1 MAQFTTQGRLKLLF
15 NGEGVSSVL
24 EHNKDP
30 FLYNKC
36 RSVQTHKR
44 RTTRCIGSSARIYY
58 VSSSLSNKTHLCNA
72 EAWLTSGNGSVH
84 DEYDDDV
91 EDDDDDVFDR
101 DGLSCFRGLVL
112 DIAYRPVN
120 VVGWKRAICL
130 EFMEKADVLEY
141 YAKTVNSPS
150 GSFYIPAVLR
160 VPQLLQVVKR
170 RIVKNNLS
178 RKNILFRD
186 NYTCQYCS
194 SHENLTIDHVMPTA
208 LGGEWTWEN
217 LHCSQYCLPILFTG
231 CFPEAVFSVCSL
243 TLFAIR
249 FGQWVIVTACAKCN
263 CKKGRKT
270 LEEAK
275 MKLIKPPKVPK
286 DYDILAIPLTAA
298 ALRMLTLRKG
308 TPEEWRQ
315 YLRSP

>member
-1 MAQFTTQGRLKLLF
+1 MAQFTTQGRLKLLL

-24 EHNKDP
+24 EHKDP
-30 FLYNKC
+30 FLYKC

-44 RTTRCIGSSARIYY
+44 RTRYAGSSARIYY
-58 VSSSLSNKTHLCNA
+58 ASTSSLSSKSHRCNA
-72 EAWLTSGNGSVH
+72 EARHTSGNGSVH
-84 DEYDDDV
+84 DEYDDIDDDED
-91 EDDDDDVFDR
+91 EDDEEEEDVFDR

-130 EFMEKADVLEY
+130 EFMEKVRYLCSTFSFVMADVLEY

-160 VPQLLQVVKR
+160 VPHLLQVVKR
-170 RIVKNNLS
+170 RIIKNNLS

-194 SHENLTIDHVMPTA
+194 SHENLTIDHVVPAA

-217 LHCSQYCLPILFTG
+217 L
-231 CFPEAVFSVCSL
+231 
-243 TLFAIR
+243 
-249 FGQWVIVTACAKCN
+249 VTACAKCN

-298 ALRMLTLRKG
+298 ALRMLTIRKG

>member
-1 MAQFTTQGRLKLLF
+1 MAQFTTQGRLKMLF
-15 NGEGVSSVL
+15 NGEGVPSLL
-24 EHNKDP
+24 EHKDP
-30 FLYNKC
+30 FLYNY

-44 RTTRCIGSSARIYY
+44 RTRYMASSARIYY
-58 VSSSLSNKTHLCNA
+58 ASSLSGKPNRCNA
-72 EAWLTSGNGSVH
+72 KTRPTAGNESAH
-84 DEYDDDV
+84 DEDDDDGDDDDD
-91 EDDDDDVFDR
+91 DDDDDVFEA

-160 VPQLLQVVKR
+160 VPHLLQVVKR

-194 SHENLTIDHVMPTA
+194 THENLTIDHVVPTA

-217 LHCSQYCLPILFTG
+217 L
-231 CFPEAVFSVCSL
+231 
-243 TLFAIR
+243 
-249 FGQWVIVTACAKCN
+249 VTACFKCN
-263 CKKGRKT
+263 SKKGKKT

-275 MKLIKPPKVPK
+275 MKLIKVPKAPK

-298 ALRMLTLRKG
+298 ALRMLSIRKG

>member
-15 NGEGVSSVL
+15 NGEGVSSIL

-217 LHCSQYCLPILFTG
+217 L
-231 CFPEAVFSVCSL
+231 
-243 TLFAIR
+243 
-249 FGQWVIVTACAKCN
+249 VTACAKCN

>member
-91 EDDDDDVFDR
+91 EDDDDDDVFDR

-217 LHCSQYCLPILFTG
+217 LNWRIRNVIGIGFESQGLLSFNLHYLP
-231 CFPEAVFSVCSL
+231 
-243 TLFAIR
+243 
-249 FGQWVIVTACAKCN
+249 QVTACAKCN

-275 MKLIKPPKVPK
+275 MKLIKSPKVPK

>member
-112 DIAYRPVN
+112 DIAYR
-120 VVGWKRAICL
+120 
-130 EFMEKADVLEY
+130 
-141 YAKTVNSPS
+141 
-150 GSFYIPAVLR
+150 
-160 VPQLLQVVKR
+160 
-170 RIVKNNLS
+170 
-178 RKNILFRD
+178 
-186 NYTCQYCS
+186 
-194 SHENLTIDHVMPTA
+194 
-208 LGGEWTWEN
+208 
-217 LHCSQYCLPILFTG
+217 
-231 CFPEAVFSVCSL
+231 SL
-243 TLFAIR
+243 YS
-249 FGQWVIVTACAKCN
+249 
-263 CKKGRKT
+263 
-270 LEEAK
+270 LEELYLFNYCQACT
-275 MKLIKPPKVPK
+275 
-286 DYDILAIPLTAA
+286 AII
-298 ALRMLTLRKG
+298 
-308 TPEEWRQ
+308 
-315 YLRSP
+315 

>member
-1 MAQFTTQGRLKLLF
+1 MAQFTTQGRLKLLL

-24 EHNKDP
+24 EHKDP
-30 FLYNKC
+30 FLYKC

-44 RTTRCIGSSARIYY
+44 RTRYAGSSARIYY
-58 VSSSLSNKTHLCNA
+58 ASTSSLSSKSHRCNA
-72 EAWLTSGNGSVH
+72 EARHTSGNGSVH
-84 DEYDDDV
+84 DEYDDIDDDED
-91 EDDDDDVFDR
+91 EDDDEEEEDVFDR

-160 VPQLLQVVKR
+160 VPHLLQVVKR
-170 RIVKNNLS
+170 RIIKNNLS

-194 SHENLTIDHVMPTA
+194 SHENLTIDHVVPAA

-217 LHCSQYCLPILFTG
+217 L
-231 CFPEAVFSVCSL
+231 
-243 TLFAIR
+243 
-249 FGQWVIVTACAKCN
+249 VTACAKCN

-298 ALRMLTLRKG
+298 ALRMLTIRKG

>member
-1 MAQFTTQGRLKLLF
+1 MAQFTTQGRLKLFF
-15 NGEGVSSVL
+15 NGEGVSSIL
-24 EHNKDP
+24 DQKDP
-30 FLYNKC
+30 FLYKC
-36 RSVQTHKR
+36 RSVQTSERK
-44 RTTRCIGSSARIYY
+44 TRCIGSSARIYY
-58 VSSSLSNKTHLCNA
+58 ASTSSLCNKSNRCNA
-72 EAWLTSGNGSVH
+72 GASSTAGSGSVH
-84 DEYDDDV
+84 HEDDDED
-91 EDDDDDVFDR
+91 EDDDFDEDDDVFDG

-160 VPQLLQVVKR
+160 VPHLLQVVKR
-170 RIVKNNLS
+170 RIIKNNLS

-194 SHENLTIDHVMPTA
+194 SRENLTIDHVVPAA

-217 LHCSQYCLPILFTG
+217 L
-231 CFPEAVFSVCSL
+231 
-243 TLFAIR
+243 
-249 FGQWVIVTACAKCN
+249 VTACAKCN
-263 CKKGRKT
+263 SKKGKKT

-275 MKLIKPPKVPK
+275 MKLIKVPKAPK

>member
-217 LHCSQYCLPILFTG
+217 LNWRIRNVIGIGFESQGLLSFNLHYLP
-231 CFPEAVFSVCSL
+231 
-243 TLFAIR
+243 
-249 FGQWVIVTACAKCN
+249 QVTACAKCN